1 MMALLCAVVCSVSAQ
16 ETTTYTFTNKSW
28 NATCND
34 ATAKWTSGK
43 DGSSFT
49 TNQGVQITK
58 NGTGANATSPTSF
71 SNISKIVVKYCTNK
85 SDGAGSIIIKVGD
98 GSEKTSSIAYESGDG
113 RTLKTTEFNYT
124 TTESGE
130 VKITVDCTTNSIYIY
145 SIAITTAST
154 NQVATPTFS
163 EPSGSELAKGTVVNF
178 SCATSDVT
186 FYYTTNGS
194 NPTTNS
200 TQGSSYMVN
209 SDVTLKVI
217 AVKEGMDASNVATAT
232 YTVAKLSP
240 NLAFSESNV
249 TANIGE
255 SFTPPT
261 LSYDTNYNGTIT
273 YSSSN
278 SAITV
283 NPNTGEVSYDVSAAG
298 KTTTITATA
307 SATANY
313 NAGTASYV
321 LNVVNPNAISG
332 NLNNSTFGTNYN
344 GQLPEG
350 FTSLT
355 GHIGD
360 VTVIYSRGS
369 NTDTRAYINDNEIR
383 VYKGYELTF
392 EAPAGYYINSLVF
405 NANISSFSCNNG
417 SISGTQWSTSDD
429 LTSVTFTGS
438 ERVYLRTVTITLIPA
453 ASSVAA
459 PTITPASGTYTEAK
473 TVTITNNAEGA
484 TVYYTTDGS
493 TPSASSTA
501 YSGPFTLNKNGTYT
515 IKAIAID
522 DEGSS
527 HVSTSTIT
535 ININVPAPTFTEAN
549 GTSFNE
555 PYAIHLTAADGC
567 NIYYAINGSPVEDG
581 NLSSSAIAY
590 NASTGIA
597 NLSKALTIT
606 AVAVD
611 AGGNMSSPVTASY
624 TYTGM
629 VQVPYYENF
638 DAGLGNF
645 TVESSGTN
653 APEWVFRQNT
663 SQEDIERYG
672 EARKYAYVT
681 GNDNKRGT
689 ARLISPMI
697 DLTKVTTAT
706 LNFIHAGRYFDGYN
720 NDNQSVAQTAAGK
733 APTHAQLFVR
743 EEGGSWTP
751 LTIPNWFTQNAQYT
765 RFNSG
770 DIDLTS
776 YKGKKIQVSFL
787 YTADSKSTGTWNVL
801 KFAVTGTEVEIVN
814 MKTDGYVTYVVKNDI
829 DWVKT
834 LSHNNSENRNI
845 HGYKVVEFT
854 KETAV
859 FVEFGTENAPN
870 ALNDKTYHEAMIP
883 AETPIILKGTQGD
896 HPLVIAKHDDVIAKP
911 KGNLLKPSYNDVT
924 ATDGQVLLVFQ
935 KEAAWTAEDPY
946 NNYAFFRLAAGR
958 TIPDRK
964 AYLNGADVSETLTMS
979 SSPLNSI
986 YLLEDLG
993 KDFTGITE
1001 HERNAPAWDPNA
1013 PVYDLRGVR
1022 MSKGLDR
1029 LPKGI
1034 YIMGGRKIVVK

>member
-16 ETTTYTFTNKSW
+16 QTTTYTFTSKSW
-28 NATCND
+28 AATPND
-34 ATAKWTSGK
+34 WESGK
-43 DGSSFT
+43 DGNELTSGRGIQVTS
-49 TNQGVQITK
+49 
-58 NGTGANATSPTSF
+58 GTSGANATSPISF
-71 SNISKIVVKYCTNK
+71 SNISNIVVTYSTNASK
-85 SDGAGSIIIKVGD
+85 GAGNINIQVGTNTAKSFTVNSTGGTKD
-98 GSEKTSSIAYESGDG
+98 
-113 RTLKTTEFNYT
+113 RTAEFTYNP
-124 TTESGE
+124 TESGN
-130 VKITVDCTTNSIYIY
+130 VKITVNCTTNSIYIK
-145 SIAITTAST
+145 SITITQASS

-163 EPSGSELAKGTVVNF
+163 ETSGSELAKGTVVNF
-178 SCATSDVT
+178 NCTTSGVT
-186 FYYTTNGS
+186 YHYTTDGS

-200 TQGSSYMVN
+200 PSGSSYTVN

-217 AVKEGMDASNVATAT
+217 AVKQGMVNSNVATAT

-261 LSYDTNYNGTIT
+261 LSYDTNYDGEIT

-321 LNVVNPNAISG
+321 LNVVNPNAIEG

-484 TVYYTTDGS
+484 TVYYTTNGS

-501 YSGPFTLNKNGTYT
+501 YSGPFTLDKNGTYT

-611 AGGNMSSPVTASY
+611 ASGNMSSPVTASY
-624 TYTGM
+624 TYTGT

-663 SQEDIERYG
+663 SQADIEKYG
-672 EARKYAYVT
+672 EVRKYAYVT
-681 GNDNKRGT
+681 GNDDKRGT

-697 DLTKVTTAT
+697 DLTNVTTAT

-720 NDNQSVAQTAAGK
+720 IDNQSVEQTAEGE

-743 EEGGSWTP
+743 EEGGSWTQ
-751 LTIPNWFTQNAQYT
+751 LTIPNWFTQNGQYT

-834 LSHNNSENRNI
+834 LSNNNSDSDKPLNI

-859 FVEFGTENAPN
+859 FVEFGVGNNDGAP
-870 ALNDKTYHEAMIP
+870 NDKTYHEAMIP
-883 AETPIILKGTQGD
+883 AETPIILKGTAGEN
-896 HPLVIAKHDDVIAKP
+896 PLVIAKHNDVIAKP

-924 ATDGQVLLVFQ
+924 ATAGQVLLVFQ

-946 NNYAFFRLAAGR
+946 NNYAFFKLAAGR

-1001 HERNAPAWDPNA
+1001 HERNVPAWDPNA